1 MRSDPSAR
9 SHILHRSLD
18 VQGFPGI
25 QGNAVGLGVSETY
38 QDNVGQHLWTIKRF
52 HGVQAET
59 EPTDTNPAEVEKEHH
74 EP

>member
-1 MRSDPSAR
+1 MRNAHPAR

-18 VQGFPGI
+18 VQGFLDAS
-25 QGNAVGLGVSETY
+25 GNAAGVGMTETY
-38 QDNVGQHLWTIKRF
+38 QDNQGQHLWTIKRF